1 MTQRF
6 STYLLHRCHRVCA
19 LITVAVLTCVL
30 HAGAQNVLVNVTPV
44 QPTLPPQVLLYVAD
58 PGKYFTLQLSNN
70 TGVEEQ
76 VYLQLEVEHISPND
90 GLRIATPPNFQPPR
104 PITIPANGVRQ
115 LTSVEMNALFDH
127 IPPQYVSCPEGL
139 FEDYQS
145 GAFGL
150 LPEGLY
156 RGKIVAYKWA
166 SPALTTPV
174 PVSNPEMGTCQF
186 TVCYKA
192 QAPFFLPAADALT
205 GGEQVFEFGQP
216 VQFSWTMPTITCG
229 ATSTYTYDLRIVE
242 LLDGQAP
249 DDAID
254 LNPVAYQARKLVA
267 PICIVPQNIINS
279 YLKADR
285 NYIAQ
290 ITTHPATTSAMNYV
304 MLENDGK
311 SDIRRFRIK
320 GRPVPPPAVDDHQ
333 DAGGDTP
340 ADASGDD
347 DDDDDDDSGDDDD
360 DDDDADRDYEIL
372 FGNTEIQDS
381 ISVDSLYTFRAAELI
396 KPTFT
401 DFGAR
406 RVYLGNDIEV
416 SWKSVFFV
424 GGLGQNP
431 DELKFVYDV
440 NLYKGT
446 PSPDA
451 PQTVDKEATLKT
463 TPILTVNFDPEQDDT
478 DAGDDDDDG
487 YQTTLK
493 WTDLEPLVQN
503 QDYLVL
509 QVRPRCINGSSIY
522 YSNDSISVTDFAIVE
537 HLTKSYFQ
545 CSNTVEIDN
554 FEPTKLTVEEL
565 KGKTVAIGEYQLTLD
580 NTHLEKTKDGAF
592 KGKGKVE
599 WNPLGTTVMVCVKFD
614 SLRINTD
621 DVVYGGECH
630 TYAKD
635 NALSDAEVVE
645 KLFSDWGIDKFIGD
659 SGLPYASAID
669 NAAKSKA
676 KDLAKEIDLAKYYG
690 YIQKGSAL
698 YRALGTGDIDELYL
712 PVDMPDIV
720 NKSPVKIQIST
731 MKFAP
736 THATMDL
743 IGEFALPNSNYLK
756 NDILVFGAPRLC
768 ISPDQIIPESGT
780 IALLSDFEIHDPKSS
795 FDMKFKAPQDV
806 LTPSDGCYISWHD
819 YAFEML
825 GVDIDMKV
833 PGLVKDVNGETQM
846 DSEGNPERPI
856 LNIRASFSDWEDL
869 LVDNV
874 TIDNFQAESLPGW
887 TFTARDIVYDHSVL
901 RNSDRMAA
909 FPSKYDRTKAGITG
923 MVDYKGQ
930 KYIVDQAD
938 GDWQGLFIRQIG
950 VEFPKSFQFSDKADD
965 DNPSKRLSIQATDM
979 FFDKSGVTLGA
990 GVKDVFS
997 AATGKLGG
1005 WAFSL
1010 DEVSLNFVQ
1019 SNFDDCKIK
1028 GTLGV
1033 PLIKNTDDS
1042 PAVLAYE
1049 CQIRKALREGHET
1062 DNTAYIFT
1070 IQQMEDEMNL
1080 DFFLAKAKF
1089 QKSLTYFA
1097 VEAETGSD
1105 DSQTRVELMMGG
1117 NLRIGG
1123 SDWMEG
1129 KLKDKLA
1136 IKVDIPDIHFSGLR
1150 IANCDVWTSEYAN
1163 LKLMQEAA
1171 RKDDTKTLL
1180 DLYGGKTFH
1189 NNAKTFYFSTGAWS
1203 LASMEKK
1210 VGPFEFSLKKFEILD
1225 DKDPLPA
1232 GATPCDLNF
1241 KLAIG
1246 GQVKLVKGLDI
1257 SAEAYVALRFGM
1269 SGVTDFKN
1277 IDCAFHECRFDSC
1290 AVNTSFSGITIEGKL
1305 ISEKSA
1311 DREGLAGSIKV
1322 VLPGDI
1328 FKLDMKGGY
1337 YDEKAKG
1344 DTEAFTWGYFVI
1356 KMDGKAGIPI
1366 PPVQLSGITGGFYF
1380 NCMAKA
1386 SSPDDVKP
1394 KLGCTGIIM
1403 GLTLSC
1409 IGSDDM
1415 FKGDFTVTVVYDAN
1429 RDGKG
1434 KGGLTQFMF
1443 VGDMSAVAGMIHSKM
1458 TIIYENTQQDEYF
1471 QLNITVDASLDNC
1484 DALKALNA
1492 EFEEFTQALPQ
1503 DLKNIEDAEKEG
1515 TPDEN
1520 KTDGGKVVT
1529 KNKEQKATA
1538 ELGKA
1543 KIELDIKVT
1552 FKEKGKKLN
1561 KVKWHVYLGEP
1572 DEAKRCSFV
1581 LIDFKSPIVTV
1592 TIGANAYVCVGN
1604 ELPNDGQ
1611 LPPIPDKIAKF
1622 LDGSENGATKSDGI
1636 GPANSARAAATA
1648 NFGGSVAGGV
1658 MFGAQVY
1665 GYIDVNLG
1673 IISAGL
1679 DALAGF
1685 DISIRKLQGAVC
1697 TNTNGHPGWHEWY
1710 GQGQLYAYLAAWL
1723 NLHINLGFY
1732 KKDIEIASAAI
1743 GGVLR
1748 MGGPNPTYFDGRLRA
1763 KISALGGLIKFDK
1776 NFSFACGQSCDLFLG
1791 NPLDNFILFD
1801 YCTLGDTVRSEM
1813 WDTARAIDPVI
1824 TKSPYMNTNAPI
1836 EQHFRVLDEN
1846 EFQRI
1851 SKDYGGDVEKLKIE
1865 AERTFIFRASDRA
1878 YLFEYDK
1885 ESDYDQDRWE
1895 NYRKD
1900 HESAHLAHVSGNNYA
1915 AYYNIPIK
1923 GSNPT
1928 HHTIDMATLRRSL
1941 KPNKFYRLEFNGA
1954 AYELQNGTEVD
1965 PVTFDTI
1972 QSKYFN
1978 RPWHQTK
1985 DFFFCTGESKAF
1997 ADTCKLD
2004 QFIAVAYPSNYNT
2017 FHDDVKDADTDN
2029 YLPVYY
2035 HDAQAPTIALTQ
2047 DISQTAYRT
2056 GKLYW
2061 RVLNTRGQ
2069 ELQRVENAWVTKRG
2083 QCNMEPR
2090 SLLTQMRK
2098 GQKYILSLD
2107 YATFDTDSEGGIL
2120 SDTLNIGRLHIS
2132 VVDADWRSGY
2142 KSKNLA
2148 YEVPFKATRLV
2159 SYTHKPY
2166 TTTNTADIYLAL
2178 DQATYDGNVLLRN
2191 SNPFLYFSY
2200 LSNWAFI
2207 GGWETDN
2214 NKFHL
2219 DITTSQSAIMR
2230 VEGAGNFEG
2239 SFGDRAHAYSPATDN
2254 LATNIWD
2261 DHTKIRDM
2269 FFYDESQY
2277 SAAYGLWPLAKPTLT
2292 DYEYVLN
2299 SDERTTTFTPGANGL
2314 DIVAPVLAP
2323 IKAKYDAVQRFDRLV
2338 TSTLREYST
2347 FNTADARSFTE
2358 SQLIENANQW
2368 LELHRGTYLTTYET
2382 RDASFK
2388 ATDSKG
2394 KEFTDFVRS
2403 DGADRQFITLPYYQI
2418 GFNGIQGM
2426 LARLHWV
2433 YPKIMKREH
2442 YRACQDVIAYTNSCL
2457 LGMNMECSD
2466 PQLYT
2471 DGTKHYYKDYLKQ
2484 PSHSLMSDGRGFN
2497 ADFAKAHVTNAT
2509 IYAYR
2514 VNGYDFEKGE
2524 YVVRTDLMNG
2534 TGGYLYDVKDPLT
2547 DAARILSTTPLSSNT
2562 GTTSTGIVTGQTTM
2576 GAAGTGSA
2584 ASGGTAYETEVQN
2597 IVNCRNVVTDE
2608 RNKSSDY
2615 YDTAFHLVDTKN
2627 RENANYINTLV
2638 HGCLQNVF
2646 GTNDMLAR
2654 KGAEAAPRYL
2664 TQLDGYRKT
2673 VATAL
2678 SRLTSSLTNAT
2689 SYQTSAET
2697 SLATIQGGLGAK
2709 DLIRVTAER
2718 DVEVI
2723 HAKTD
2728 AMLDERTLVADYKHL
2743 IDSLYDDAKVYV
2755 DKIPVG
2761 LDPDTDRKASGRFAQ
2776 AKSWHDQVQEFTYRI
2791 RKRFEDGGNTLT
2803 SRELA
2808 DVHKD
2813 YTACLAAFEMYKQA
2827 DDRDKRTPGSS
2838 YAKVEAKGQA
2848 VLDVNDRI
2856 HAGDDLIDA
2865 DMAQVEYGVRE
2876 FMKRYDNVMEVAVPE
2891 FGYGYRV
2898 DTMRVNV
2905 ERWLLQAKDYIAGYK
2920 AQTENLNEMVADVQN
2935 TLNSLESM
2943 YNAYYYCSLYLLN
2956 YRSASTANLYKNYRT
2971 NVFEARLDNFAKSLS
2986 DVASETAE
2994 IRRRCLGRFDDTDT
3008 WSDVE
3013 AVRSVSN
3020 AMRYL
3025 AEDCQRLQSR
3035 YDSFSGEDGER
3046 LEDIRK
3052 NINDIA
3058 NNLRYYSARTDDE
3071 TQAAAILVLEDY
3083 EKRYDAEYR
3092 ALVHDRDSVL
3102 ATIGNPADTLA
3113 LYQTYQRDLEAFST
3127 LSRRTLVRQMDQI
3140 LENVAACKVG
3150 WSEADNPYFTTEG
3163 FLAET
3168 RERMGYAE
3176 DYIQQLRELEGPW
3189 DDRIYNTALD
3199 VVMFMNDVDRYYAKS
3214 ESIDYDAFDNEI
3226 NRLKRDFSPL
3236 SRDYHALVPSYA
3248 KTANLPEDYL
3258 HRADSV
3264 AAVARRSLDQILA
3277 IHTSID
3283 SLREVTRTGFVGEA
3297 IDEALYRRDN
3307 PKLRGW
3313 LAYIDEMDAFTDTFE
3328 ADVDSLLAAWDVQDR
3343 ALNDAQTAMMRHKNG
3358 EILAEE
3364 FQTAYERYD
3373 QLRNDY
3379 FQLVTDFNH
3388 MDPEHDYMTP
3398 AKRADIYL
3406 AVVEDMRRD
3415 IEPGI
3420 TPSRLRA
3427 AEEKHQTATGRLST
3441 AFSTYNAFFPT
3452 HSDWNDHI
3460 AWRGQDVT
3468 TWNFNLYNGDPTWV
3482 RWNEV
3487 LSDFAKA
3494 VNDYGAAT
3502 DTLSAAVTGITDAY
3516 TNVEDVY
3523 AAYRGGRATKV
3534 ELAEAVA
3541 AYDAAMTRHQD
3552 AMLAYA
3558 TLDAAITVAESALA
3572 PARQDAADSWQD
3584 VTSGDTLIETARK
3597 RYARFAEQKRLLET
3611 RLSTAVIAGFDKT
3624 VNNIRRRL

>member
-1 MTQRF
+1 MQRF
-6 STYLLHRCHRVCA
+6 SPHILHRCHRVCA
-19 LITVAVLTCVL
+19 LIAATILACLL
-30 HAGAQNVLVNVTPV
+30 HVCAQNVLVNVTPV
-44 QPTLPPQVLLYVAD
+44 QPILPPQVLLYVAD

-70 TGVEEQ
+70 SGIEEQ
-76 VYLQLEVEHISPND
+76 VYLQLEVEHTSPSD
-90 GLRIATPPNFQPPR
+90 GLRIATPPNIQPPK

-127 IPPQYVSCPEGL
+127 IPPQYISCPEGL

-166 SPALTTPV
+166 NPQLATPV

-192 QAPFFLPAADALT
+192 QAPFFLPATDALS

-216 VQFSWTMPTITCG
+216 VQFSWTMPTINCG
-229 ATSTYTYDLRIVE
+229 ASSTYTYDLRIVE
-242 LLDGQAP
+242 LLDGQSP

-254 LNPVAYQARKLVA
+254 RNPVAYQAHKLVA

-279 YLKADR
+279 YLKADH

-290 ITTHPATTSAMNYV
+290 TTTHPSTASAMNYV

-320 GRPVPPPAVDDHQ
+320 GRPVPAVDD
-333 DAGGDTP
+333 DKKDDGGDKDGDK
-340 ADASGDD
+340 ADD
-347 DDDDDDDSGDDDD
+347 DDDDKGDKDDKADDDGGSKKDIEIIFGD
-360 DDDDADRDYEIL
+360 
-372 FGNTEIQDS
+372 TEIQDS
-381 ISVDSLYTFRAAELI
+381 ISTDSLYTFRSAELI

-406 RVYLGNDIEV
+406 RVYIGNDIDV

-424 GGLGQNP
+424 GGLGQKP
-431 DELKFVYDV
+431 EDLKFVYDV

-446 PSPDA
+446 PSDDA
-451 PQTVDKEATLKT
+451 PQKVDKDATLKT
-463 TPILTVNFDPEQDDT
+463 TPILTVKFDPENDDT
-478 DAGDDDDDG
+478 GDDKGDDDG
-487 YQTTLK
+487 YKTTLK
-493 WTDLEPLVQN
+493 WSDLEPLVKN

-509 QVRPRCINGSSIY
+509 QVKPRCTNATSIY
-522 YSNDSISVTDFAIVE
+522 FSNDSLSVVDFAIVE

-554 FEPTKLTVEEL
+554 LEPTKLTVEEL
-565 KGKTVAIGEYQLTLD
+565 KGKTVAMGEYQLTLD
-580 NTHLEKTKDGAF
+580 KTALEKNKEGGF
-592 KGKGKVE
+592 KGKGKIE
-599 WNPLGTTVMVCVKFD
+599 WNPMGTTVMVCVKFD
-614 SLRINTD
+614 DLRINTD
-621 DVVYGGECH
+621 DVVYAGECQ

-635 NALSDAEVVE
+635 NSLSDAEVVE

-659 SGLPYASAID
+659 SGLPYASNID
-669 NAAKSKA
+669 NTAKSKA

-690 YIQKGSAL
+690 YIRKGSAA
-698 YRALGTGDIDELYL
+698 YKALGTGNIDELYL

-743 IGEFALPNSNYLK
+743 IGEFTLPNSNYLK

-780 IALLSDFEIHDPKSS
+780 IALLSDFDIQDPKSS
-795 FDMKFKAPQDV
+795 FEMKFKSPQDV

-846 DSEGNPERPI
+846 DKDGTPERPI
-856 LNIRASFSDWEDL
+856 LNIRASFSDWEDF

-874 TIDNFQAESLPGW
+874 TIDDFQAESLPGW
-887 TFTARDIVYDHSVL
+887 TFKASDIIYDHSVL
-901 RNSDRMAA
+901 RNSTKMAA
-909 FPSKYDRTKAGITG
+909 FPQKYDRTKAGITG

-930 KYIVDQAD
+930 KYIVEQAD
-938 GDWQGLFIRQIG
+938 GDWQGLFIKQIG
-950 VEFPKSFQFSDKADD
+950 VDFPKSFQFSDKTDD
-965 DNPSKRLSIQATDM
+965 DNPDKRLSIQAANM

-1010 DEVSLNFVQ
+1010 DEVSLNFIQ

-1033 PLIKNTDDS
+1033 PLIKNTDGS
-1042 PAVLAYE
+1042 AAKLAYE
-1049 CQIRKALREGHET
+1049 CQIRKALREGKET

-1080 DFFLAKAKF
+1080 DFFLATAKF

-1097 VEAETGSD
+1097 VEAETGDNSSD
-1105 DSQTRVELMMGG
+1105 TRVELLMGG

-1123 SDWMEG
+1123 SDWVEG
-1129 KLKDKLA
+1129 KLKDKVG
-1136 IKVDIPDIHFSGLR
+1136 INVDIPDIHFSGLR
-1150 IANCDVWTSEYAN
+1150 IANCDVWTSEYAT
-1163 LKLMQEAA
+1163 LKNIQEAA

-1180 DLYGGKTFH
+1180 SLYDGKTFH
-1189 NNAKTFYFSTGAWS
+1189 NDDKTFYFSTGAWS

-1210 VGPFEFSLKKFEILD
+1210 VGPFEFSLKKFAIEN

-1241 KLAIG
+1241 KLSIG

-1257 SAEAYVALRFGM
+1257 SAAAYVSLRFGM
-1269 SGVTDFKN
+1269 KGVTDFKN
-1277 IDCAFHECRFDSC
+1277 IDCTFHECRFDSC
-1290 AVNTSFSGITIEGKL
+1290 SVNTSFSGITIEGKL
-1305 ISEKSA
+1305 IKEKSA
-1311 DREGLAGSIKV
+1311 DRDGLAGSIKV

-1337 YDEKAKG
+1337 YNEEAHG
-1344 DTEAFTWGYFVI
+1344 GEEAFTWGYFVI
-1356 KMDGKAGIPI
+1356 KMDGKAGIPL

-1386 SSPDDVKP
+1386 STPDDVKP

-1403 GLTLSC
+1403 GLTISC

-1492 EFEEFTQALPQ
+1492 EFEEFTKALPQ
-1503 DLKNIEDAEKEG
+1503 DLKNVENAEKEG

-1538 ELGKA
+1538 SLGKA

-1581 LIDFKSPIVTV
+1581 LIDFKSPIVKV

-1636 GPANSARAAATA
+1636 GPANAARAAATA
-1648 NFGGSVAGGV
+1648 NFGGTIAGGV

-1813 WDTARAIDPVI
+1813 WDKDRAIDPMI
-1824 TKSPYMNTNAPI
+1824 THTPYMNTNAPI

-1851 SKDYGGDVEKLKIE
+1851 SKNYDGDVEKLKIE

-1878 YLFEYDK
+1878 YLFEYNK
-1885 ESDYDQDRWE
+1885 ESDYDQNRWE
-1895 NYRKD
+1895 KYRKD
-1900 HESAHLAHVSGNNYA
+1900 HDNAHLVRSNGNNYA
-1915 AYYNIPIK
+1915 NYYHVDVK

-1928 HHTIDMATLRRSL
+1928 HHTLDMASLRRNL
-1941 KPNKFYRLEFNGA
+1941 KPGKFYRLEFNGA

-1997 ADTCKLD
+1997 ADTCKID

-2017 FHDDVKDADTDN
+2017 FHDEVKDSDTDK

-2035 HDAQAPTIALTQ
+2035 HDAVAPTIALTQ
-2047 DISQTAYRT
+2047 DISQTAYRS

-2069 ELQRVENAWVTKRG
+2069 ELQRVENAWVTTKG

-2090 SLLTQMRK
+2090 SRLTQMKK
-2098 GQKYILSLD
+2098 GSKYILSLD
-2107 YATFDTDSEGGIL
+2107 YATFDSDSNGNIS
-2120 SDTLNIGRLHIS
+2120 SDTLNIGRLHIN
-2132 VVDADWRSGY
+2132 VVDADWRTGY
-2142 KSKNLA
+2142 KKKNLA

-2159 SYTHKPY
+2159 SYAHKPY
-2166 TTTNTADIYLAL
+2166 SATNNSDIYLAL
-2178 DQATYDGNVLLRN
+2178 DQAKYDGNVLLRN

-2239 SFGDRAHAYSPATDN
+2239 SFGDRAHAYNPASDN
-2254 LATNIWD
+2254 LSTNIWD
-2261 DHTKIRDM
+2261 DHMKIRNM
-2269 FFYDESQY
+2269 FFYDEAQY
-2277 SAAYGLWPLAKPTLT
+2277 RDAYGYWPLAKPTLT

-2299 SDERTTTFTPGANGL
+2299 SDERTTTFTPATEGL
-2314 DIVAPVLAP
+2314 DIVTPVFAP
-2323 IKAKYDAVQRFDRLV
+2323 IKAKYDAVERFDRLL

-2347 FNTADARSFTE
+2347 FNTADTRSFTE
-2358 SQLIENANQW
+2358 SQLIDNANQW

-2382 RDASFK
+2382 RDAAYK

-2433 YPKIMKREH
+2433 FPKIMKREH
-2442 YRACQDVIAYTNSCL
+2442 YRACQDVIAYTNNCL

-2471 DGTKHYYKDYLKQ
+2471 DGTKHYYKDYLMQ
-2484 PSHSLMSDGRGFN
+2484 PSHSLMSDGRGFK

-2509 IYAYR
+2509 VYAYR
-2514 VNGYDFEKGE
+2514 VNGYDYEKGE
-2524 YVVRTDLMNG
+2524 YTVRTDLMNG
-2534 TGGYLYDVKDPLT
+2534 TGGYLYEVKDPLT
-2547 DAARILSTTPLSSNT
+2547 DAARILSTTPLSTNS
-2562 GTTSTGIVTGQTTM
+2562 GSTSTGIVTGQTTM
-2576 GAAGTGSA
+2576 GTAGTGSA
-2584 ASGGTAYETEVQN
+2584 ASGSTAYETESQN
-2597 IVNCRNVVTDE
+2597 IVNCRNTVTDE
-2608 RNKSSDY
+2608 RNKCSDY
-2615 YDTAFHLVDTKN
+2615 YDTAFHIVDTKN
-2627 RENANYINTLV
+2627 KDNVVYINTLI

-2654 KGAEAAPRYL
+2654 HNAEAAPKYL
-2664 TQLDGYRKT
+2664 EQLDDYRKT

-2678 SRLTSSLTNAT
+2678 NRLTTSLSTSI

-2697 SLATIQGGLGAK
+2697 SLATIQSGLGAK
-2709 DLIRVTAER
+2709 NLIRVTAER
-2718 DVEVI
+2718 DVEGI
-2723 HAKTD
+2723 HANTD
-2728 AMLDERTLVADYKHL
+2728 AMLDERTLVAEYKHL

-2761 LDPDTDRKASGRFAQ
+2761 LDPETDRKAANRLSQ
-2776 AKSWHDQVQEFTYRI
+2776 AKSWHDQVQEFTLRI
-2791 RKRFEDGGNTLT
+2791 KRRFENGGNTLT
-2803 SRELA
+2803 PKELV
-2808 DVHKD
+2808 DVRKD
-2813 YTACLAAFEMYKQA
+2813 YMDCLAAFEIYKTA

-2838 YAKVEAKGQA
+2838 YAKCEAKGNA
-2848 VLDVNDRI
+2848 VLDVNNRI

-2905 ERWLLQAKDYIAGYK
+2905 ERCLLQAKDYITGYK
-2920 AQTENLNEMVADVQN
+2920 AQTENLNEMVADVTN
-2935 TLNSLESM
+2935 TLSSMESM

-2971 NVFEARLDNFAKSLS
+2971 NVFEARLDNFDKGLS
-2986 DVASETAE
+2986 DIGVETAE

-3008 WSDVE
+3008 WSDAE
-3013 AVRSVSN
+3013 ALRSVSN
-3020 AMRYL
+3020 AIRYL
-3025 AEDCQRLQSR
+3025 TENCQRLQNR

-3058 NNLRYYSARTDDE
+3058 SNLRYYAARTDDE
-3071 TQAAAILVLEDY
+3071 TQAAATLVLENY
-3083 EKRYDAEYR
+3083 EKRYDAEYQ
-3092 ALVHDRDSVL
+3092 ALVHDRDSIMKAL
-3102 ATIGNPADTLA
+3102 GNPADTLT
-3113 LYQTYQRDLEAFST
+3113 LYQGYLRDLEAFSS
-3127 LSRRTLVRQMDQI
+3127 LSRRALVRQMDQI

-3150 WSEADNPYFTTEG
+3150 WSEADNPYFT
-3163 FLAET
+3163 AESFIATT

-3176 DYIQQLRELEGPW
+3176 DYIQKLRDLEGSPMNEKV
-3189 DDRIYNTALD
+3189 YATALD
-3199 VVMFMNDVDRYYAKS
+3199 VVMFMDNLDEYYTKS
-3214 ESIDYDAFDNEI
+3214 ATIDYDAFDTEI
-3226 NRLKRDFSPL
+3226 NRIKQDLVPVAKE
-3236 SRDYHALVPSYA
+3236 YHELVPSYA
-3248 KTANLPEDYL
+3248 KTATLPEQYAAA
-3258 HRADSV
+3258 ADSV
-3264 AAVARRSLDQILA
+3264 AGVARRKFDNILA
-3277 IHTSID
+3277 VHASID
-3283 SLREVTRTGFVGEA
+3283 SLREVTRTGFVGRA
-3297 IDEALYRRDN
+3297 IDEAVYQKNN
-3307 PKLRGW
+3307 PKFRDW
-3313 LAYIDEMDAFTDTFE
+3313 LAYIGEMDTFTGTFKTN
-3328 ADVDSLLAAWDVQDR
+3328 VDSLIAAWGVQEN
-3343 ALNDAQTAMMRHKNG
+3343 ALRDAQQAMMRHKNG

-3364 FQTAYERYD
+3364 FQTAFERYD

-3379 FQLVTDFNH
+3379 FAIVGAFNF
-3388 MDPEHDYMTP
+3388 MDPEHDYMTL

-3406 AVVEDMRRD
+3406 AVVETMHSD
-3415 IEPGI
+3415 IEKGI
-3420 TPSRLRA
+3420 DAARLRA
-3427 AEEKHQTATGRLST
+3427 AEEQHQAAVGRLDET
-3441 AFSTYNAFFPT
+3441 FKAFNAFFPT
-3452 HSDWNDHI
+3452 HNDWNDHI
-3460 AWRGQDVT
+3460 AWPGQDVT
-3468 TWNFNLYNGDPTWV
+3468 TWNFNLYNGDPSWV
-3482 RWNEV
+3482 KWNEV
-3487 LSDFAKA
+3487 LGNYAKA
-3494 VNDYGAAT
+3494 INSYGAAT
-3502 DTLSAAVTGITDAY
+3502 DTLDAAVKALTKVY
-3516 TNVEDVY
+3516 SEVEDMY
-3523 AAYRGGRATKV
+3523 ADFRAKKATKA
-3534 ELAEAVA
+3534 ELAETVA
-3541 AYDAAMTRHQD
+3541 RYDAALSHYQD
-3552 AMLAYA
+3552 ATLAYA
-3558 TLDAAITVAESALA
+3558 TLDADITVAESALTS
-3572 PARQDAADSWQD
+3572 ARQDAVDNWQD

-3597 RYARFAEQKRLLET
+3597 KYERFVEQKNLLDT
-3611 RLSTAVIAGFDKT
+3611 QLSAAVIAGFDKT